1 MLPAVRP
8 PAGVMLRISRQNG
21 PSVSAW
27 ARRCAVSGDTTR
39 STNFTPRRLASAGAT
54 SLPPEPYDA
63 EIVTTGMRRN
73 ARRGGAQRNGRLA
86 PAQRAP
92 PARARCIGR
101 ECDIRVGDV
110 RPAAELVRFR
120 RLRRRGHGVGLAVA
134 RIADQRSNAG
144 ALERCQSRIEWSASR
159 LTTWPAAAHPRLER
173 HPSGEEE
180 GTDAY
185 RGRSREHCR

>member
-1 MLPAVRP
+1 MVILMLSSAYERLEELPSEGLVQGLAVP
-8 PAGVMLRISRQNG
+8 
-21 PSVSAW
+21 
-27 ARRCAVSGDTTR
+27 
-39 STNFTPRRLASAGAT
+39 SAGR
-54 SLPPEPYDA
+54 P
-63 EIVTTGMRRN
+63 TTIAARSNESRR
-73 ARRGGAQRNGRLA
+73 
-86 PAQRAP
+86 PDP
-92 PARARCIGR
+92 VI
-101 ECDIRVGDV
+101 D
-110 RPAAELVRFR
+110 
-120 RLRRRGHGVGLAVA
+120 RRGHRVGLAVA